1 MGGTHGLLTRVLK
14 EVGRKQEGLLLILL
28 PRLRRSA
35 VCVSVVTPNESNTS
49 QPEVFARNPST
60 KVATVTRVF
69 TWRIISRQPN
79 RYIPSIL
86 PLMEVGV
93 PISAKLSSY
102 ACGEQICKEGRKET
116 ETKKREDEGRD
127 QNSITALVFRRARSG
142 GILNKG
148 RL

>member
-14 EVGRKQEGLLLILL
+14 EVGRKQEGLLILL

-93 PISAKLSSY
+93 PISAKSSSY
-102 ACGEQICKEGRKET
+102 ACGEQIHVRK
-116 ETKKREDEGRD
+116 D
-127 QNSITALVFRRARSG
+127 VRRRRPRSG
-142 GILNKG
+142 RTKVGIKIALLRWSFEELGGNTK
-148 RL
+148 

>member
-28 PRLRRSA
+28 PPRLRRRSA

-93 PISAKLSSY
+93 PISARLSSY

-116 ETKKREDEGRD
+116 GRP
-127 QNSITALVFRRARSG
+127 RSG
-142 GILNKG
+142 RTKVGIKIALLRWSFEELG
-148 RL
+148 GEY